1 MKKFT
6 KFIIV
11 LVLMLSIFGCA
22 PAADN
27 DDNNNNQDEELTL
40 EVINEF
46 LNNSAD
52 MGPGSIANAIAII
65 PIAHIDGPKNE
76 SKFFAFVNFKYKARD
91 YIKYQITYL
100 SCTCRAASVNY
111 WQTAYVEL
119 TMPESKNADDVV
131 VKFFSFDRDPS
142 GEYLGG
148 FWGDSNPTPAG
159 VGYGQFKNEFVPHF
173 VNKTNSYIKTLSTM
187 DDINLTDYKSGEGRA
202 DYELDTFT
210 GSSVSTNNIIRMLN
224 ALMTYHL
231 EDEFFD

>member
-6 KFIIV
+6 KLIVV
-11 LVLMLSIFGCA
+11 LVLMLSIFGCT
-22 PAADN
+22 PAANN
-27 DDNNNNQDEELTL
+27 DDDDNQDKELTL

-52 MGPGSIANAIAII
+52 MGPGSIANTVAII
-65 PIAHIDGPKNE
+65 PIAHIDGPRNE

-131 VKFFSFDRDPS
+131 VR
-142 GEYLGG
+142 YL
-148 FWGDSNPTPAG
+148 S
-159 VGYGQFKNEFVPHF
+159 
-173 VNKTNSYIKTLSTM
+173 
-187 DDINLTDYKSGEGRA
+187 
-202 DYELDTFT
+202 
-210 GSSVSTNNIIRMLN
+210 
-224 ALMTYHL
+224 
-231 EDEFFD
+231 

>member
-6 KFIIV
+6 KFIVV
-11 LVLMLSIFGCA
+11 LVVMLSIFGCA
-22 PAADN
+22 PAN
-27 DDNNNNQDEELTL
+27 DDNNNNPDDELTL
-40 EVINEF
+40 EMINDF

-52 MGPGSIANAIAII
+52 MGPGSIANAVAIV
-65 PIAHIDGPKNE
+65 PIAHIDGPRNE

-119 TMPESKNADDVV
+119 TLPESKNADDVV
-131 VKFFSFDRDPS
+131 VKFLSFDRDPS

-159 VGYGQFKNEFVPHF
+159 ATYSMFKNEFISHF
-173 VNKTNSYIKTLSTM
+173 ANKTNGYIKTLSTM
-187 DDINLTDYKSGEGRA
+187 DDIKLTEYKTGDGRA
-202 DYELDTFT
+202 DFELDTFT
-210 GSSVSTNNIIRMLN
+210 GSSVSTNNIIRMLH
-224 ALMTYHL
+224 ALMTYHV

>member
-6 KFIIV
+6 KFLIV
-11 LVLMLSIFGCA
+11 FVVMLSIFGCA
-22 PAADN
+22 PAS
-27 DDNNNNQDEELTL
+27 NNNNNKQDDELTL
-40 EVINEF
+40 EMINAF
-46 LNNSAD
+46 LNDSAD
-52 MGPGSIANAIAII
+52 MGPGSIANAVAIV
-65 PIAHIDGPKNE
+65 PIAHIDGPRNE

-119 TMPESKNADDVV
+119 TLPESKSADDVV
-131 VKFFSFDRDPS
+131 VKFLSFDRDPS

-159 VGYGQFKNEFVPHF
+159 VGYGTFKNEFIAYF
-173 VNKTNSYIKTLSTM
+173 KSKTNGYIKTLNTM
-187 DDINLTDYKSGEGRA
+187 DDIKLPDYKAGEGRA
-202 DYELDTFT
+202 EYELDTFT
-210 GSSVSTNNIIRMLN
+210 GSSVSTNNIIRMLH
-224 ALMTYHL
+224 AVMEYHL

>member
-22 PAADN
+22 PAANN

-40 EVINEF
+40 EIINEF

-65 PIAHIDGPKNE
+65 PIAHIDGPQNE

-187 DDINLTDYKSGEGRA
+187 DDINLNDYKSGEGRA